1 MSVLYA
7 LYDGE
12 ELVCVAATRDGLDPG
27 RAEHER
33 QVAKVGRVPEWR
45 EEALPMVVHPD
56 WYRIAGSW
64 SVGLRP
70 PTQTC
75 REAGA

>member
-12 ELVCVAATRDGLDPG
+12 ELVCVAATRDGLGLG

-45 EEALPMVVHPD
+45 EEALPMVVHPN
-56 WYRIAGSW
+56 WTRRAA
-64 SVGLRP
+64 
-70 PTQTC
+70 T
-75 REAGA
+75 